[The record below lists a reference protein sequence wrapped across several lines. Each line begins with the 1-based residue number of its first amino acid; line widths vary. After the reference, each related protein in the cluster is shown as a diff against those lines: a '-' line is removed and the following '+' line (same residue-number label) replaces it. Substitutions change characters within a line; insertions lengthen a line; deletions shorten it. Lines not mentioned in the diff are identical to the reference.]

1 MRINLL
7 TESEIIYAVNALHD
21 PDAINDLMVYE
32 VWEDG
37 EITIT
42 KGGDLYG
49 RRTLHV
55 DRLGDSSLS
64 LPRYSL
70 AMKNSKHSR
79 IACKDRETAL
89 KAHHLIMGM
98 E

>member
-1 MRINLL
+1 MRIDLL
-7 TESEIIYAVNALHD
+7 TESEIIYAVNALHE

-49 RRTLHV
+49 KRTLHL
-55 DRLGDSSLS
+55 DTRGDSSLA
-64 LPRYSL
+64 LPWDSL
-70 AMKNSKHSR
+70 AMKHSKHSR

-89 KAHHLIMGM
+89 KARRLIIGM
-98 E
+98 